1 MTSLSHFSRTALGY
15 IYPWPELGFLILLF
29 NRWSRPLLSSLSI
42 CEGDSKSNRAKPNL
56 ATPLDS
62 PPSGTSDPRRKFI
75 DSRGKRFEVLFQIF
89 VDRSLNAVVSR
100 ENALFIDSRGKR
112 FEVLFQI
119 FVDRSLNAVVSREN
133 ALGNH
138 HFIHPRTHIYDLTTF
153 CWTKHL
159 VSWFCALGRHPSVVP
174 TLCW

>member
-1 MTSLSHFSRTALGY
+1 MTSLSHFSRTLGSTEPMSVLPINCAGVY
-15 IYPWPELGFLILLF
+15 IPLTRARVPHPSIQSLKP
-29 NRWSRPLLSSLSI
+29 PLLSCLSI
-42 CEGDSKSNRAKPNL
+42 REGDSKSNHAKPNL

-159 VSWFCALGRHPSVVP
+159 VS
-174 TLCW
+174 